1 MISAPSNLRGIAAM
15 VFATASFV
23 VCDSFMKLAT
33 EALPPFEVLFLRG
46 VAATACCTML
56 LLVLGQGHVVRHS
69 FNKAAV
75 LRACFETAAV
85 LCYIVALSVMPIAD
99 VVAIV
104 QTAPLLLI
112 VLVASIWREKI
123 GPRRIALIAVG
134 FAGAVLVAQPNA
146 SGLSSAAALA
156 FVGALGVALR
166 DAFSRTVPS
175 SVSPLAVTFSTVII
189 VMIGA
194 GIMMLLTEDVA
205 MPSPRH
211 ALYLLAAGL
220 FVTIGH
226 YAIFLAYRLG
236 APGAVAPF
244 FYSFAIWAVV
254 AGVIVFDE
262 LPNPIAL
269 LGIAAIVA
277 SGLGIVLLDRRVTR
291 TPVPAVAPD

>member
-1 MISAPSNLRGIAAM
+1 M

-46 VAATACCTML
+46 VAATLCCGAL
-56 LLVLGQGHVVRHS
+56 LLVLRQGHVLRHS
-69 FNKAAV
+69 FHKAAV
-75 LRACFETAAV
+75 LRAGFETAAV
-85 LCYIVALSVMPIAD
+85 LCYIVSLSIMPIAD
-99 VVAIV
+99 VIAIV

-112 VLVASIWREKI
+112 VLLAVIWRERI

-134 FAGAVLVAQPNA
+134 FAGAILVAQPSA
-146 SGLSSAAALA
+146 SGLSFAAGLA
-156 FVGALGVALR
+156 FVSALGVALR
-166 DAFSRTVPS
+166 DVFSRTVPS
-175 SVSPLAVTFSTVII
+175 TVPALAVTFSTVII

-194 GIMMLLTEDVA
+194 GLMMLLTEDVA
-205 MPSPRH
+205 MPSPKH
-211 ALYLLAAGL
+211 ALYLLAAGV

-254 AGVIVFDE
+254 AGVLIFHE
-262 LPNPIAL
+262 WPNPLAL
-269 LGIAAIVA
+269 IGIAAIIA
-277 SGLGIVLLDRRVTR
+277 SGLGIVLLDRRVLR
-291 TPVPAVAPD
+291 TAVSAVPD

>member
-1 MISAPSNLRGIAAM
+1 MTSATSNLRGIAAM

-46 VAATACCTML
+46 VGATVCCTIL
-56 LLVLGQGHVVRHS
+56 LLILRQGPVVRHS
-69 FNKAAV
+69 FNKATV
-75 LRACFETAAV
+75 VRACLETAAV

-99 VVAIV
+99 VIAIV

-123 GPRRIALIAVG
+123 GPRRMALIAVG
-134 FAGAVLVAQPNA
+134 FAGAILVAQPDA
-146 SGLSSAAALA
+146 SGLSSAALLA
-156 FVGALGVALR
+156 FVSALGVALR

-175 SVSPLAVTFSTVII
+175 HVPALAVTFSTVVI

-194 GIMMLLTEDVA
+194 GIVMLLTEDVA
-205 MPSPRH
+205 MPSPKH

-254 AGVIVFDE
+254 AVVLVFHE
-262 LPNPIAL
+262 LPNPVAIAE
-269 LGIAAIVA
+269 IKAIL
-277 SGLGIVLLDRRVTR
+277 SKWL
-291 TPVPAVAPD
+291 